1 MRQLRV
7 AMLVPVFACAMS
19 VGNAR
24 GAVISVSG
32 DECGTPPLL
41 GLTFTL
47 PTALENCS
55 SSPDPIQGIAGS
67 VSPEDDGP
75 GTVYGDDILSID
87 FLVTTTN
94 PLFFQSL
101 RVGDGSALTTIE
113 LIPGGFRLFN
123 EFGPGICPDGPSTCP
138 VDVLITLADL
148 APEDLGTSIT
158 VTAVN
163 TTQVPEPA
171 AVAFVATGLAAVVA
185 RRRRSRWPGGRQPR
199 L

>member
-47 PTALENCS
+47 PTAFENCS
-55 SSPDPIQGIAGS
+55 SSPTPIQGIAGS
-67 VSPEDDGP
+67 VSDDDP

-101 RVGDGSALTTIE
+101 RVGDGSALTMIE

-123 EFGPGICPDGPSTCP
+123 ESGPGICPDGPSTCP
-138 VDVLITLADL
+138 VDVLITLGDL
-148 APEDLGTSIT
+148 APEDLGTSIR

-171 AVAFVATGLAAVVA
+171 AVAFIATGLAGVVA
-185 RRRRSRWPGGRQPR
+185 RRRRSRRPGGRQPR